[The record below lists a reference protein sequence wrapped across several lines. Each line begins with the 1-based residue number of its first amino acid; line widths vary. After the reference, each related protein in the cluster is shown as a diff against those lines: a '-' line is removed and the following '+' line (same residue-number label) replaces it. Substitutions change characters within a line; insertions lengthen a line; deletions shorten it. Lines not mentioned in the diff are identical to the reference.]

1 MKRAIPNPGLAHSSL
16 TCGAEGTVRLSMPI
30 AEHPLPILAACNLAN
45 FNSLVKVSFMGT
57 PGASF
62 PEIVQLFHFK
72 TAHSSLKRSRRFTHA
87 LNPH

>member
-1 MKRAIPNPGLAHSSL
+1 VPSPIPAWRTARSHTVWRERCGYLRCLQNTHSL
-16 TCGAEGTVRLSMPI
+16 
-30 AEHPLPILAACNLAN
+30 LAACNLAN